1 MLLSQ
6 ELTDR
11 LVVATE
17 EQDVLYVLHW
27 MDEMK
32 VQKCLEEAINEKH
45 SWKGYSAIG
54 SIILSPFT
62 RLRKIILEILLLEG
76 MGNESDN
83 VLELFKVYDNSEVM
97 EFLLNWE
104 SGGREQAYDAVRLLI
119 LPLERAADWIKSN
132 LPRPPN
138 YESLT
143 TNGPLPA
150 PPSVPSTPPPE
161 QTPISSPQHT
171 VDTSSQQDDSAATL
185 NILDLEQN
193 ETDHEEG
200 EIVSSTE
207 QLQNIE
213 YPVSPEHEISHPPI
227 SVSVS
232 NPSLTESF
240 PPATTTAS
248 NSRSSTAQASV
259 KFGPSILSDTFPL
272 PLKTET
278 LPHLQNFSSFPR
290 PLPVPPNSGPSPRPH
305 SIDGSHTLLLVN
317 LPLYGTSE
325 SLAFLTN
332 FPFFVETFPI
342 PDRNQTVGFVQIDS
356 AAEASTLKKDWN
368 GYTVN
373 SAKVKVVH
381 GQTGLKGKEAVDYYF
396 QNEDEIARAFTR
408 DTGKRRRYAQ

>member
-27 MDEMK
+27 IDEMN

-54 SIILSPFT
+54 SIILSPFS

-83 VLELFKVYDNSEVM
+83 VLELFRVYDNTEVM

-104 SGGREQAYDAVRLLI
+104 SGGREKAYDAVRLLI
-119 LPLERAADWIKSN
+119 LPLERAADWIKLN

-143 TNGPLPA
+143 RNGPLPA

-161 QTPISSPQHT
+161 QNPIIPPQYA
-171 VDTSSQQDDSAATL
+171 VDTSLQQDDSAATL

-193 ETDHEEG
+193 EIDHEEG

-207 QLQNIE
+207 QLQDIE
-213 YPVSPEHEISHPPI
+213 YPISSEHELSPPPVTI
-227 SVSVS
+227 SVS
-232 NPSLTESF
+232 NPSHTESF
-240 PPATTTAS
+240 PPAPSSAS
-248 NSRSSTAQASV
+248 ISIGSIAQAPA

-272 PLKTET
+272 PLET
-278 LPHLQNFSSFPR
+278 ATPSQLQNIASLPR
-290 PLPVPPNSGPSPRPH
+290 PLPVPPTSAPFPCAH
-305 SIDGSHTLLLVN
+305 STEGSHTLLLVN

-356 AAEASTLKKDWN
+356 ATEASTLKKDWN

-408 DTGKRRRYAQ
+408 DIGKRRRYA